1 MNETTPSDAMP
12 SDEKVHRSI
21 EFCFRERR
29 REMILVLVRRFGYA
43 RLDEIEDALQHAA
56 ARALTVWKQ
65 NGMPPNPVAWLIT
78 VARNGIIDAARKQN
92 TAHRKSADVV
102 HLLYDTPATEPL
114 WAGPLED
121 DVLKMMIVCTDPT
134 LGQRESATIILRLVC
149 NLSVDEIARGML
161 TSVAATRK
169 QLTRAKSRIREL
181 NIPLD
186 LPASG
191 EIEARID
198 RVLLSIYMLFNEGY
212 LALQGSNLVRREFCR
227 EAERLVDLLLCTS
240 LEDKG
245 KVWALSALLSFQSSR
260 ISARISTEGCA
271 LSLAEQ
277 DRGIWDHEKIKAGLI
292 ALGKS
297 MASPSR
303 SRYHLEAA
311 IAACHATARSY
322 DETDWSRIAEYYEDL
337 AALFPSPVVDLNRAV
352 AIRMTKGAEAAIAL
366 LDSLD
371 AEGSLKDNYLLPSL
385 LGDFHLS
392 LGNNKIARHYYE
404 AALDLSITDPV
415 ETFLLGQVEA
425 CSDQRHQ
432 ENPSPHWQRSTDTAK
447 S

>member
-1 MNETTPSDAMP
+1 MTDIATSGVPPPS
-12 SDEKVHRSI
+12 SEEVHRSI
-21 EFCFRERR
+21 ESCFRERC

-43 RLDEIEDALQHAA
+43 RLDDIEDALHQAA
-56 ARALTVWKQ
+56 ERALSVWQQ

-92 TAHRKSADVV
+92 TADRKSADVV
-102 HLLYDTPATEPL
+102 QLLYDTPATEPL

-121 DVLKMMIVCTDPT
+121 DVLKMMIVCTDPA
-134 LGQRESATIILRLVC
+134 LGQRDSATIILRLVC
-149 NLSVDEIARGML
+149 NLSVEEIARGML

-169 QLTRAKSRIREL
+169 QLTRAKSRIRTL

-186 LPASG
+186 LPASS
-191 EIEARID
+191 EIEVRID

-227 EAERLVDLLLCTS
+227 EAERLVDLLLRTS
-240 LEDKG
+240 LADKG

-260 ISARISTEGCA
+260 MQARINAESRA

-277 DRGIWDHEKIKAGLI
+277 DRDLWDQEKIKAGLI

-297 MASPSR
+297 MTSPSR
-303 SRYHLEAA
+303 SRYHVEAA

-322 DETDWSRIAEYYEDL
+322 DETDWARIAEYYEDL
-337 AALFPSPVVDLNRAV
+337 AALFPSPIVDLNRAV
-352 AIRMTKGAEAAIAL
+352 AIRMTKGAKAGIAI
-366 LDSLD
+366 LDGLK

-392 LGNNKIARHYYE
+392 VGNNKIARQYYK
-404 AALDLSITDPV
+404 AALDLSITAPV
-415 ETFLLGQVEA
+415 ESFLLGQVEA
-425 CSDQRHQ
+425 CTDQRQ
-432 ENPSPHWQRSTDTAK
+432 SGNS
-447 S
+447 